1 MNCIGVY
8 IPARCKVVIFEDD
21 PFVVLVTVYIGDQ
34 FVKDHDCFIMP
45 LITAFFLVRGLGNLY
60 LQKL

>member
-1 MNCIGVY
+1 MNCTSVD

-21 PFVVLVTVYIGDQ
+21 PVVVLGTVYIGDK
-34 FVKDHDCFIMP
+34 FVKDHDCFITL
-45 LITAFFLVRGLGNLY
+45 LILAFFLVRGLGNLY